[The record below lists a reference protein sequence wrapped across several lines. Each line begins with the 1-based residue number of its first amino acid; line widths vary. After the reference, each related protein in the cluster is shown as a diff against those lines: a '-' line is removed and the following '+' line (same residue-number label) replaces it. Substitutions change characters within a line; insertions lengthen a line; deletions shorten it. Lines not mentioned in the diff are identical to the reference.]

1 MNTHPANNTG
11 RTRTPRVSVVR
22 KGTAARGRGFTLTEL
37 IAVITIIVILLAV
50 SIPAFRSTIA
60 SSDSSN
66 VETQLRLAVLSGHN
80 AALHSARGADTA
92 VVFTYEPSGKTNIL
106 ICEYVGTIRDNSE
119 TPSTTRDIFVPVPA
133 FEPVQLSAG
142 WIVSALVPAGTL
154 SNSSDAGWYENL
166 SGRSFDIDQRNWIF
180 PETEFFDALRTDDG
194 RNRQTFMIRFRGG
207 IGSVAVG
214 DSREALIVLPR
225 ATAIGRDGRPFR
237 DVRVDATGDL
247 AATVRRAL
255 NDPGY
260 IVESQGSSNGGPFTQ
275 LFGDE
280 SGDTV
285 LARTVEQIALYKTT
299 DLANDLGIKLNRDTG
314 VFYADAIEPE
324 IDVRGDS
331 ADFHNRL
338 RWWIEGN
345 TTAARNNSGD
355 DWIINDEDDKP
366 IARLYTVQRYT
377 GVLQPV
383 PLLDLA
389 GANR

>member
-1 MNTHPANNTG
+1 MNINPATGTG
-11 RTRTPRVSVVR
+11 RTHTIEVSSMH
-22 KGTAARGRGFTLTEL
+22 KYAPGHCRGFTLTEL

-50 SIPAFRSTIA
+50 SIPTFRSTIA

-66 VETQLRLAVLSGHN
+66 VETQLRLAVLSGRN
-80 AALHSARGADTA
+80 AALHSERGADTA
-92 VVFTYEPSGKTNIL
+92 VVFSYEPGGKTNII
-106 ICEYVGTIRDNSE
+106 ICEYVGTIRDRSE

-142 WIVSALVPAGTL
+142 WMVSALAPAGTL
-154 SNSSDAGWYENL
+154 SRSGVPGWYEDL
-166 SGRSFDIDQRNWIF
+166 AGRSFDTNQRNWVF

-194 RNRQTFMIRFRGG
+194 RNRQTFMIRFNGG

-225 ATAIGRDGRPFR
+225 VTTIGRDEGVFR
-237 DVRVDATGDL
+237 EVRVDRAADL
-247 AATVRRAL
+247 GATVRRAL
-255 NDPGY
+255 NNTDY
-260 IVESQGSSNGGPFTQ
+260 IVRSQGSNNGPFTQ
-275 LFGDE
+275 LFGDQ

-285 LARTVEQIALYKTT
+285 LTRTVEQIALYKTT

-314 VFYADAIEPE
+314 VFYADDVEPK
-324 IDVRGDS
+324 IDLRGNS
-331 ADFHNRL
+331 EDFHNRL

-345 TTAARNNSGD
+345 TTAARNNSD
-355 DWIINDEDDKP
+355 DSWIINDEDDKP
-366 IARLYTVQRYT
+366 IARLYTVQRYS